1 MYLLFPSCAT
11 NIQLQKSHLLQNL
24 NLDKDFTIEGKF
36 KIEINNL
43 NQSGYFTVNK
53 TKDTVKIR
61 IGKNYLLPDKEFTY
75 DIYDYLPI
83 SEIGNS
89 INLPLNEK
97 IVTEKLNIKYFLEAM
112 LGKRITKKDKK
123 WEIIYSD
130 KYFISEGH
138 DVPQKI
144 KFKSESINLELI
156 LQKAI
161 RK

>member
-11 NIQLQKSHLLQNL
+11 NIQLQKSHILQNL

-53 TKDTVKIR
+53 TKNTVIIG
-61 IGKNYLLPDKEFTY
+61 IGKNYLLPEKEFTY
-75 DIYDYLPI
+75 NFYDYMPI
-83 SEIGNS
+83 SEISNS

-97 IVTEKLNIKYFLEAM
+97 LVTEKLNIKYFFEAI
-112 LGKRITKKDKK
+112 LGKQITKKDKN
-123 WEIIYSD
+123 WEVIYSD

-138 DVPQKI
+138 NVPQKI
-144 KFKSESINLELI
+144 KFKSESINLEII

>member
-11 NIQLQKSHLLQNL
+11 NIQLQKSHILQNL

-83 SEIGNS
+83 SEIGS
-89 INLPLNEK
+89 RDPIP
-97 IVTEKLNIKYFLEAM
+97 M
-112 LGKRITKKDKK
+112 
-123 WEIIYSD
+123 SD
-130 KYFISEGH
+130 
-138 DVPQKI
+138 
-144 KFKSESINLELI
+144 
-156 LQKAI
+156 
-161 RK
+161 